1 MATIHV
7 KFRASTVEGR
17 SGTVYYQVSH
27 RRHVRQIPT
36 RIRVSPQQWRLL
48 QMGEDEVDDKEWWF
62 FTRRQ
67 IEGDMR
73 TLHRLVQAYEAVDKD
88 YTAEELVEAFFAAR
102 RQIPFMEF
110 MEQQIAEMIE
120 RGHRGTAR
128 GYRRSLSSFARY
140 LNYTDIPFSLLD
152 KKLVEGYGDW
162 LLRHGVVRNTLSFYM
177 RNLRSVYNKAVQLGL
192 STQEYPFRQVYTGVD
207 VTRKRAIDEQTIVR
221 ISRLALRGA
230 EALARDLFVFSYC
243 TRGMSFIDMAFLR
256 KSDVRGDVISY
267 TRRKTKQRMVI
278 RIEPYVRRI
287 MIRHRPDDSPYV
299 FPLIR
304 STDAFVAYKQYQG
317 ALSYINKLLKRI
329 GAAVGLQIPLTT
341 YVARHSW
348 ASSARKH
355 NIPLSVISAGMGH
368 TSEQTTRI
376 YLAALENAA
385 IDRANSGI
393 IASLTG
399 RKRRY

>member
-1 MATIHV
+1 
-7 KFRASTVEGR
+7 
-17 SGTVYYQVSH
+17 
-27 RRHVRQIPT
+27 
-36 RIRVSPQQWRLL
+36 
-48 QMGEDEVDDKEWWF
+48 MGEDEVDDKEWWF